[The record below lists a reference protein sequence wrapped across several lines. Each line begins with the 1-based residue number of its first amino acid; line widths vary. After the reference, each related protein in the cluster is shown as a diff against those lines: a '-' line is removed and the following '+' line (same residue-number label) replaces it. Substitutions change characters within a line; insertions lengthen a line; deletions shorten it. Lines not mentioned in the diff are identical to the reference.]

1 MYFSSAGGQ
10 GFRSDNNKMPV
21 FNYTGINDKGKNT
34 TGIIDAENDRAARV
48 KLRKMGIYP
57 TKIRLSGRGGGKIS
71 LSSNI
76 DLSKYLQRV
85 KTQDIAV
92 MTRQLA
98 TLVGSGIP
106 LVDSLQALEDQVDN
120 MKLKTVITNIREKVT
135 EGSKLS
141 DAMKGHPKIF
151 NALYVNM
158 VNAGE
163 NSGALDIVLE
173 RLADFT
179 ENQAKLKSR
188 VVGAMIYPIIMS
200 VVGIAL
206 MLMLIV
212 YVVPKVTKIF
222 EDVNA
227 TLPLPTRILIS
238 ISDAIIGYWYIIILL
253 LIIIG
258 YGIKR
263 WLKTEKGREY
273 FDKKILK
280 VPLFGKLFRMVAISR
295 FSRTL
300 STLLS
305 SGVPLLTSMNIVKNI
320 ITNVILKRVVEDTSN
335 SVKEGESVAEPLK
348 RSGEF
353 PPIVT
358 HMISVGEKTGQM
370 EKMLER
376 VADSYDMQVDTA
388 VSTMMTLL
396 EPLMI
401 LVMAGVVS
409 FIVMSILLPIL
420 QLNQLG
426 A

>member
-1 MYFSSAGGQ
+1 
-10 GFRSDNNKMPV
+10 MPV

-34 TGIIDAENDRAARV
+34 TGIVDAENERAARA
-48 KLRKMGIYP
+48 KLRKMGVYP
-57 TKIRLSGRGGGKIS
+57 TKIGLSGKGGGKLS
-71 LSSNI
+71 LSTNI
-76 DLSKYLQRV
+76 DLSKYFQRI

-92 MTRQLA
+92 MTRQLS

-106 LVDSLQALEDQVDN
+106 LVESLQALEDQVDN
-120 MKLKTVITNIREKVT
+120 VKLKTIVTSVRERVT

-141 DAMKGHPKIF
+141 DAMRTYPKVF
-151 NALYVNM
+151 DVLYVNM
-158 VNAGE
+158 VDAGE
-163 NSGALDIVLE
+163 NSGALEVVLE

-179 ENQAKLKSR
+179 ENQAKLKSK
-188 VVGAMIYPIIMS
+188 VIGAMIYPILMS
-200 VVGIAL
+200 VVGAAL

-227 TLPLPTRILIS
+227 TLPLPTRVLIS
-238 ISDAIIGYWYIIILL
+238 VSDAVIGYWYIIILF
-253 LIIIG
+253 LILVA

-263 WLKTEKGREY
+263 WLKTEKGREIY
-273 FDKKILK
+273 DKKILH
-280 VPLFGKLFRMVAISR
+280 VPLFGNLFRMVAISR
-295 FSRTL
+295 FTRTL
-300 STLLS
+300 STLLN
-305 SGVPLLTSMNIVKNI
+305 SGVPLLTSMDIVKNI
-320 ITNVILKRVVEDTSN
+320 MTNVVLKRVVDETRD
-335 SVKEGESVAEPLK
+335 SVKEGESIAGPLK

-358 HMISVGEKTGQM
+358 HMVAIGEKTGQM

-376 VADSYDMQVDTA
+376 VADSYDMQIDTA
-388 VSTMMTLL
+388 VSTLMTLL

-401 LVMAGVVS
+401 LVMAAIVS

>member
-1 MYFSSAGGQ
+1 
-10 GFRSDNNKMPV
+10 MPV
-21 FNYTGINDKGKNT
+21 YNYTGINDKGKK
-34 TGIIDAENDRAARV
+34 TGGVIDAESEKVARS

-57 TKIRLSGRGGGKIS
+57 TSLSVSGKGAGARKIS
-71 LSSNI
+71 LGTNI
-76 DLSKYLQRV
+76 DLGRFFQRV
-85 KTQDIAV
+85 KAADVAM
-92 MTRQLA
+92 MTRQLS
-98 TLVGSGIP
+98 TLVSAGIP
-106 LVDSLQALEDQVDN
+106 LVDSLQALEEQVDN
-120 MKLKTVITNIREKVT
+120 VKLKTVITSIRERVT

-141 DAMKGHPKIF
+141 DAMKGHPRIF
-151 NALYVNM
+151 NELFINM

-179 ENQAKLKSR
+179 ESQAKLRSR

-200 VVGIAL
+200 VVGAAL

-227 TLPLPTRILIS
+227 TLPLPTRILIG
-238 ISDAIIGYWYIIILL
+238 ISDGIIHYWYLIILF
-253 LIIIG
+253 LILIG

-263 WLKTEKGREY
+263 WVRTEKGREY
-273 FDKKILK
+273 YDRKVLR
-280 VPLFGKLFRMVAISR
+280 VPLFGKLLRMVAISR
-295 FSRTL
+295 FARTL

-305 SGVPLLTSMNIVKNI
+305 SGVPLLTSMDIVRNIV
-320 ITNVILKRVVEDTSN
+320 TNVILKRAVEDTKN

-358 HMISVGEKTGQM
+358 HMIAVGEKTGQM

-376 VADSYDMQVDTA
+376 IADAYDMQVDTT
-388 VSTMMTLL
+388 VSAMMTLL
-396 EPLMI
+396 EPMMI
-401 LVMAGVVS
+401 LVMASIVA